1 MTHILWSHMSYTTP
15 HIHHIT

>member
-15 HIHHIT
+15 HIHHNT